1 MDFKIHSAI
10 GSFWG
15 ASFFIGILV
24 GVIIGFKGNRQLSDW
39 IFAFVVGGLVFLI
52 LGLIIQGILTLF
64 SK

>member
-10 GSFWG
+10 GTFWA

-24 GVIIGFKGNRQLSDW
+24 AIIIGFKGDRQLLDW
-39 IFAFVVGGLVFLI
+39 IFAIVVGGLVFLI
-52 LGLIIQGILTLF
+52 LGFTIQGILTLF